1 MLSDISQTEK
11 EKYCMVFL
19 TCGIF
24 RKKERVKLIE
34 TDSRKVVAKG
44 WELVGGMARLEFE
57 MRRNSS
63 GGLNGWNILGKA
75 RTGKSWQEPNQAE
88 SYWLC
93 YLLRSLS

>member
-1 MLSDISQTEK
+1 MKLEGIMLSDISQTEK

-44 WELVGGMARLEFE
+44 WELVGGMGR
-57 MRRNSS
+57 
-63 GGLNGWNILGKA
+63 G
-75 RTGKSWQEPNQAE
+75 
-88 SYWLC
+88 
-93 YLLRSLS
+93 

>member
-44 WELVGGMARLEFE
+44 WELVGGMGR
-57 MRRNSS
+57 
-63 GGLNGWNILGKA
+63 G
-75 RTGKSWQEPNQAE
+75 
-88 SYWLC
+88 
-93 YLLRSLS
+93 

>member
-24 RKKERVKLIE
+24 RKKERERVKLIE

-44 WELVGGMARLEFE
+44 WELVGG
-57 MRRNSS
+57 
-63 GGLNGWNILGKA
+63 
-75 RTGKSWQEPNQAE
+75 TG
-88 SYWLC
+88 
-93 YLLRSLS
+93 RG